1 MMGFVF
7 KLGGGSHRGIGFDGG
22 GFSKKIVGWE
32 GAPTS
37 PLWETPE
44 MSNSSEKFIFISM
57 LLHETKWRRG
67 WGL

>member
-22 GFSKKIVGWE
+22 VFEKDRRMGGT
-32 GAPTS
+32 PTS
-37 PLWETPE
+37 PSWETPE

-67 WGL
+67 